1 MKLIVGL
8 GNPGKEYSNSRH
20 NAGFMFLETLKDKF
34 LYQKDIYATEWR
46 IEDTFKGEIS
56 FVKRGSTIV
65 AVLLKPLTFMNNSGD
80 AVSKIIKKMEIG
92 NISEDMILVH
102 DDLDIALGEF
112 KIQSGKSPNGHNG
125 VKSVEDRVG
134 TNNFKRVRIGI
145 DNRNEKNIKGEDYVL
160 MKFAKEEKIILE
172 ESIQKAVQSILL
184 DIIW

>member
-8 GNPGKEYSNSRH
+8 GNPGKEYSSSRH
-20 NAGFMFLETLKDKF
+20 NAGFMFLEALKDKF

-65 AVLLKPLTFMNNSGD
+65 AVLMKPLTFMNNSGD
-80 AVSKIIKKMEIG
+80 AVSKIIKKMEIE
-92 NISEDMILVH
+92 NISENMILVH

-112 KIQSGKSPNGHNG
+112 KIQVGKSPNGHNG
-125 VKSVEDRVG
+125 VKSVEDRLG
-134 TNNFKRVRIGI
+134 TNNFKRVRIGV
-145 DNRNEKNIKGEDYVL
+145 DNRGEKNIKGEDYVL
-160 MKFAKEEKIILE
+160 MKFDKEERIILDE
-172 ESIQKAVQSILL
+172 AIQKAIQSILL